1 MKTAFEQSK
10 LRYNAGTIA
19 YNDLLIV
26 QLQWLAA
33 QQSYLLAKQNAL
45 ISTVNLYKALGGGW
59 DSTAPLPEPNW
70 LPAGR

>member
-1 MKTAFEQSK
+1 M
-10 LRYNAGTIA
+10 RYNAGTIA

-45 ISTVNLYKALGGGW
+45 ISTVNLYKSLGGGW
-59 DSTAPLPEPNW
+59 DETQTIPIPNK